1 MNMAI
6 EADAAVVPMARQR
19 RRHQRVDLCFKVRF
33 RILRDEEA
41 LQTLDRIQNGAPS
54 PSVPVP
60 AGPAGA
66 DEDSY
71 MQNVSN
77 GGLGLCGQL
86 HSLQGR
92 LLREGDFLK
101 LEIQHRKADGTV
113 RCLVR
118 VAWVEVDHDAS
129 IFRAGASFV
138 AVNPEDL
145 RRVGAGDLT

>member
-1 MNMAI
+1 MRMAI
-6 EADAAVVPMARQR
+6 EADAAVVPWAKQR

-33 RILRDEEA
+33 HILRDEEA
-41 LQTLDRIQNGAPS
+41 LQTLDKIQNGFIPAPAS
-54 PSVPVP
+54 D
-60 AGPAGA
+60 ALA
-66 DEDSY
+66 EDSY

-86 HSLQGR
+86 DSMQGR
-92 LLREGDFLK
+92 PIREGDFLK
-101 LEIQHRKADGTV
+101 LEIQPRRSDAML

-118 VAWVEVDHDAS
+118 VAWVEIDRDAA

-145 RRVGAGDLT
+145 RRVGAAPN